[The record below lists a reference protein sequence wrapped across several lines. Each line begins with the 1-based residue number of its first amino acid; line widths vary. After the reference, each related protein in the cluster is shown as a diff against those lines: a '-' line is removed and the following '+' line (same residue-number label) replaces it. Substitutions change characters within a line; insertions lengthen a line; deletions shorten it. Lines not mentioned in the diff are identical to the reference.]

1 MILPGQG
8 NLKSILCKRDGIL
21 QKYVHTVT
29 VTHVIIKIVTVWTKT
44 VTVENFAAIFPI
56 I

>member
-8 NLKSILCKRDGIL
+8 HLKRILCKRDGIL
-21 QKYVHTVT
+21 QKYVHSITF
-29 VTHVIIKIVTVWTKT
+29 THFIIKIVTVWTKT
-44 VTVENFAAIFPI
+44 VTVENFAVIFPI